1 MPLIVANGIERCVTA
16 VPQLPVVIPANK
28 STTVLP
34 DISKSSAEYCGR
46 SIQNVGAGICY
57 YCIGGDC
64 NPVNFS
70 GIMGPASPV
79 DANGFGQ
86 GGGLDVSNCP
96 SLISVYSVAGTTI
109 AVTLLKRNDSVQGS
123 GGILTSII

>member
-1 MPLIVANGIERCVTA
+1 MPLIVANGIERCIA
-16 VPQLPVVIPANK
+16 SVPTLPIVIPSNK

-34 DISKSSAEYCGR
+34 DISGSSAGYCGR
-46 SIQNVGAGICY
+46 YIQNVGAGICY

-70 GIMGPASPV
+70 GIMGPASLTDV
-79 DANGFGQ
+79 NGFGQ
-86 GGGLDVSNCP
+86 GGGFDASNCP
-96 SLISVYSVAGTTI
+96 SLISAYSVAGTTI

-123 GGILTSII
+123 GGLLTSNI